1 MVGGAALVLSTI
13 VPAGALPPAP
23 AVAGASPGPSLAL
36 TPVFMV
42 GEEGVLTLAPTLEIV
57 TPAVV
62 NIAVKATVAARPN
75 PLLADPLFRQF
86 FGVPPGA
93 ESPRERTVVSAG
105 SGVIVD
111 AARGTILTNHHV
123 IDGAEDITVTLKDRR
138 VLKATLLGS
147 DPGTD
152 IAVLRV
158 KADRLTALHLADS
171 DRAQVGDLTIA
182 IGNPFGLGQTVT
194 TGVISAKGRSGVIP
208 DGYEDFL
215 QTDASINPGNS
226 GGALVNS
233 RGDLVGINTAIL
245 SSGGGNVGIGFAI
258 PSNIARAVMEQILKD
273 GTVRRGHLGVS
284 IQTVSPVV
292 AESLGLPRAAG
303 VIIAAVERGSTAEKV
318 GLRTGDVILAVDGR
332 PSETAEVLRRQIG
345 LAQIG
350 DRVRL
355 TVMREGKSFDLQARI
370 GS

>member
-1 MVGGAALVLSTI
+1 MLGGAALVLSTI
-13 VPAGALPPAP
+13 GPAGALPPAP
-23 AVAGASPGPSLAL
+23 AAAGAGLGPSLAL

-75 PLLADPLFRQF
+75 PLLSDPLFRQF

-93 ESPRERTVVSAG
+93 EGPRERTVVSAG

-111 AARGTILTNHHV
+111 AVRGTILTNHHV
-123 IDGAEDITVTLKDRR
+123 VDGAEDITVTLKDRR

-245 SSGGGNVGIGFAI
+245 SSGGGSVGIGFAI

-284 IQTVSPVV
+284 IQTVSPAV